1 MLGTCGTCPFLFNE
15 LPPLCSFPLSRSRGP
30 CITSFLFLSVVP
42 SPRSTSHQ
50 HRLPAHFLVP
60 SSFSS
65 STSTSTPHTLV
76 RQDAGGKLLVLGHA
90 WPPRR
95 RRPFSCD
102 SADSMGLPTATKLL
116 QQPDVPPERRRSRR
130 CSPAPQPRPRHRERP
145 HQSSLRCRCSR
156 YALTDEFPP
165 GILLGH
171 AGVLSLVHRKPAV
184 FERPG

>member
-1 MLGTCGTCPFLFNE
+1 MAAVSLSSSSCCARHLWHLPFPLQRAPAPVL
-15 LPPLCSFPLSRSRGP
+15 LPSFPLAG
-30 CITSFLFLSVVP
+30 TLHYFLSVVP

-145 HQSSLRCRCSR
+145 HQSALRCRCSR
-156 YALTDEFPP
+156 
-165 GILLGH
+165 
-171 AGVLSLVHRKPAV
+171 
-184 FERPG
+184 